1 MLVSTLIIFFIQ
13 PQEVQPRIAN
23 QTHFG
28 LIANKRFLGLLLIV
42 FAIMFAMNLPQPL
55 TPNFLQNERHLSLS
69 TIGQLGSLG
78 NLGNAFL
85 MLALGNLPGSLG
97 LIIGQVSLGLF
108 SLFLWRGTGLFWY
121 GLGYFFVGG
130 YRLCRMMVL
139 ALVRPL
145 VHPAEVGL
153 AFGAVETA
161 NGLSIILAPVLAGYL
176 YQYHPEMMYPV
187 SLVLILLTLILS
199 RIFLVARQPLPEA
212 TQ

>member
-1 MLVSTLIIFFIQ
+1 
-13 PQEVQPRIAN
+13 
-23 QTHFG
+23 
-28 LIANKRFLGLLLIV
+28 
-42 FAIMFAMNLPQPL
+42 
-55 TPNFLQNERHLSLS
+55 
-69 TIGQLGSLG
+69 
-78 NLGNAFL
+78 
-85 MLALGNLPGSLG
+85 
-97 LIIGQVSLGLF
+97 
-108 SLFLWRGTGLFWY
+108 
-121 GLGYFFVGG
+121 
-130 YRLCRMMVL
+130 MMVL